1 MPEEELVYPN
11 ANYSIRGLDLFD
23 EELAS
28 GKINTLKARR
38 KKKERR
44 REMEDLE

>member
-1 MPEEELVYPN
+1 MPEEKLVYPN

-28 GKINTLKARR
+28 GKINTSFEGKTGG
-38 KKKERR
+38 KK
-44 REMEDLE
+44 